1 MNKIKPLIL
10 LICVCFFLTACDKS
24 LDRAERTIGLVQDD
38 VTTILNALNEIQNQ
52 EKTLQSDFE
61 QDLAQNN
68 LEQFNSSDS
77 KVETNIKARQA
88 QIDEINKKRQHLTEM
103 QKELG
108 QLKDKNELPTALL
121 QQIYDRLATFEQDIA
136 TYVTEY
142 SSNLALESNSFK
154 SIANPESNYT
164 SFFNVLKNIN
174 TLSVNNYINL
184 DKVLPHFEQLNAT
197 LVNVKVD
204 LVNQQ
209 AKQK

>member
-68 LEQFNSSDS
+68 LELFNSSDS

-136 TYVTEY
+136 TYTTEY